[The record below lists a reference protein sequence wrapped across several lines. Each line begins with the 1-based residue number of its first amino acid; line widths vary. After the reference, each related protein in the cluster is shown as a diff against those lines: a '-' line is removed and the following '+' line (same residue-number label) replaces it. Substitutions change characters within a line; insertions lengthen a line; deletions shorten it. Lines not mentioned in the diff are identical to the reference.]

1 MAQLLIRNLED
12 NVVEALKK
20 RAAAEGKSLEQSL
33 RDLLREAALPEVSSI
48 GVPLAVAHTR
58 KVPSS
63 NIEATRCAS
72 TRAPSTTRSCG
83 RSEPST
89 SRT

>member
-33 RDLLREAALPEVSSI
+33 RDLLRDACQVVKQFRGIILHHFNL
-48 GVPLAVAHTR
+48 GMF
-58 KVPSS
+58 
-63 NIEATRCAS
+63 
-72 TRAPSTTRSCG
+72 
-83 RSEPST
+83 
-89 SRT
+89 

>member
-33 RDLLREAALPEVSSI
+33 RDLLREAALPEVARRVAIIDRIRAI
-48 GVPLAVAHTR
+48 GPQSKR
-58 KVPSS
+58 QSD
-63 NIEATRCAS
+63 S
-72 TRAPSTTRSCG
+72 TRLIRKD
-83 RSEPST
+83 RN
-89 SRT
+89 R